1 MEIVKNYRKQGWS
14 KGVLEMK
21 SRMLFLL
28 VVCTLALSVSPALY
42 GQATGSFSG
51 NVVDKSGSAIVG
63 ATVTATSQGT
73 GVARQAKTDEA
84 GHYLIP
90 LLPVSIYALRVEFQ
104 GFQTVESKD
113 VRLQVDEARELNFT
127 LAPSTVATT
136 LEVNAS
142 AVAVETTNPT
152 LGQVI
157 TAQEVSQLPL
167 NGRDFVQLATL
178 TPGATAESNPNSF
191 FTSAASSEVAARG
204 SFSLSVGGSRPNST
218 DWILDGV
225 DNNELTAG
233 GIGTF
238 SSIDDIQEFKVL
250 TYNYSAEYG
259 TRAGPTVLVTT
270 KSGSNDFHGSLFEFL
285 RNTALDAKSFFA
297 TSAEKFNLNQFGG
310 SIGGPVYKN
319 KTFFFVDGEQKSQR
333 RGETFT
339 GLVPSMAMRTSATQ
353 SFADFTNDP
362 FGNPA
367 TGTVI
372 IGGTPVTVPGI
383 SNPNMVGA
391 SYDPSVTPNIYFQC
405 AGSASGPPTAVNA
418 NGSQVSGV
426 PCAKIPASL
435 VDSIGASMLNF
446 YPVPNANNPGA
457 GINFVSEPVRKLD
470 ETKLDV
476 RVDHTFSSSDTAFAR
491 FSYDDAVSFVPG
503 GFTGGFAEANAF
515 GSNQGIINH
524 ARNVAIG
531 ETHVFSPSMVNQAS
545 FGYNRIFDYITSQ
558 GTGSC
563 QSAKLDIPG
572 ANLGCNGLGSAAT
585 CIKGAFSCGL
595 VDTLLVGG
603 YWSVGDRGFSPFQ
616 GGTNIFSF
624 KDSLDLIR
632 RKHDI
637 KLGIDIRANQMNVG
651 TEAFQ
656 DGFWIPGAIGT
667 FSGYLVPSPTKGQP
681 PLANIPGNPEADLS
695 LGLVGVSEHDQTF
708 GGTTTGRR
716 WKIIRPFVQDDWRI
730 TKDLTLNLGLAWDFS
745 TPISEAHGRNADYVP
760 DAGLGKLL
768 IANQNGVGPGGG
780 VNMNWTALEPRF
792 GFAYKLL
799 GSDKTVVRG
808 GFSVYHDSAWS
819 QGAQGLW
826 QNPPFFAEGDNFG
839 LAQNSGITFGPTTP
853 VGCPTPTSFCASLT
867 GPGAPAVTGV
877 TTSQGF
883 PIFNAP
889 PDIATFTGTFYF
901 QPTDSHLGMVQQFN
915 VNVERQLPG
924 NVVLTVGYAGSRG
937 RHLLLSGNNLNTNNP
952 NNTNGI
958 GPTNC
963 GVSGYTLGCTSSGA
977 DYISPFGVGNAIL
990 EFGDLGKTTYDSL
1003 QVKAETKSSRH
1014 GLYALIA
1021 YTYSNTYDNGL
1032 TDGLGSLLSAPYFPL
1047 PNWQK
1052 LDWAPSQID
1061 LKHNFTASVIYDL
1074 PFGRGKQFGNDWNKL
1089 TDSLLGGWQVT
1100 VIEKIASGFADPLI
1114 DSANSS
1120 GVAFNAGGNGNNF
1133 NRPDQISG
1141 CNPYANQTK
1150 LQYINPACFV
1160 APAGGSLGN
1169 ANRVPVFG
1177 PDFVNTDFSV
1187 IKQFKLPW
1195 ENMGLNFRAEFF
1207 NLFNH
1212 AQFGEPGSDIN
1223 ALGFGSV
1230 NSIVNNPR
1238 LVQFGL
1244 KFTF

>member
-1 MEIVKNYRKQGWS
+1 MRF
-14 KGVLEMK
+14 
-21 SRMLFLL
+21 RTLFLL
-28 VVCTLALSVSPALY
+28 LVSTLALSVSPALY

-51 NVVDKSGSAIVG
+51 NVLDKSGSAISG

-73 GVARQAKTDEA
+73 GVSREAKTDDA

-90 LLPVSIYALRVEFQ
+90 LLPVSIYTLRIEFQ
-104 GFQTVESKD
+104 GFQTVENKD
-113 VRLQVDEARELNFT
+113 LRLQVDEARELNFT
-127 LAPSTVATT
+127 LSPSSVSSTV
-136 LEVNAS
+136 EVSAS
-142 AVAVETTNPT
+142 AVAVETSNPS

-157 TAQEVSQLPL
+157 NAQEVSQLPL

-218 DWILDGV
+218 DWLLDGV

-270 KSGSNDFHGSLFEFL
+270 KSGSNDFHGSLFEFV
-285 RNTALDAKSFFA
+285 RNTSLDAKSFFA
-297 TSAEKFNLNQFGG
+297 PSPEKFNLNQYGG
-310 SIGGPVYKN
+310 SIGGPVYKG

-333 RGETFT
+333 HGITFT
-339 GLVPSMAMRTSATQ
+339 GLVPSVAMRPSATQ
-353 SFADFTNDP
+353 PFADFTNDP
-362 FGNPA
+362 FGQPV
-367 TGTVI
+367 TGTVMV
-372 IGGTPVTVPGI
+372 GGNPVTVPGI
-383 SNPNMVGA
+383 VNPNMLGTSTNPA
-391 SYDPSVTPNIYFQC
+391 NFPNVYFQC
-405 AGSASGPPTAVNA
+405 DGSGNPLPAAA
-418 NGSQVSGV
+418 NGSQAHGT

-435 VDSIGASMLNF
+435 VNSIGASLLNF
-446 YPVPNANNPGA
+446 YPVPNASNAAQGF
-457 GINFVSEPVRKLD
+457 NFVSEPVRKLD

-476 RVDHTFSSSDTAFAR
+476 RLDHTLSANDTVFAR

-515 GSNQGIINH
+515 GSNQGIVNH

-531 ETHVFSPSMVNQAS
+531 ETHVFSSTTVNQAS
-545 FGYNRIFDYITSQ
+545 FGYNRIFNYITSQ

-563 QSAKLDIPG
+563 SSAKLGIPG
-572 ANLGCNGLGSAAT
+572 ANLGCSGLGSGAT
-585 CIKGAFSCGL
+585 CAPGAYSCGL
-595 VDTLLVGG
+595 VSTLLVGG
-603 YWSVGDRGFSPFQ
+603 FWSVGDRGFTPFQ

-624 KDSLDLIR
+624 RDSLDLIR
-632 RKHDI
+632 GKHDF
-637 KLGIDIRANQMNVG
+637 KVGIDIRANQMNVG

-667 FSGYLVPSPTKGQP
+667 FSGFRDATATV
-681 PLANIPGNPEADLS
+681 PGNPEADLV

-708 GGTTTGRR
+708 NGPVIGRR
-716 WKIIRPFVQDDWRI
+716 WKVVRPFVQDDWRI
-730 TKDLTLNLGLAWDFS
+730 TKDLTLNLGLAWDLTS
-745 TPISEAHGRNADYVP
+745 PISESAGRMADYVP
-760 DAGLGKLL
+760 STGAGQLL
-768 IANQNGVGPGGG
+768 VADKGG
-780 VNMNWTALEPRF
+780 VSSSAGINRNWTAFEPRI

-808 GFSVYHDSAWS
+808 GYSIYHDSAWS
-819 QGAQGLW
+819 MGAQGLW

-839 LAQNSGITFGPTTP
+839 LAQNSGIMFGPTTP

-877 TTSQGF
+877 TTTQGF
-883 PIFNAP
+883 PIFNTP

-901 QPTDSHLGMVQQFN
+901 QPTDFKLGMAQQFN
-915 VNVERQLPG
+915 VNIERQIPG
-924 NVVLTVGYAGSRG
+924 NIVLTAGYAGSRG
-937 RHLLLSGNNLNTNNP
+937 RHILVAGNNLNTNNP

-958 GPTNC
+958 GPTAC
-963 GVSGYTLGCTSSGA
+963 GTVSGYSLGCTASGA
-977 DYISPFGVGNAIL
+977 AFVSPFGVGNAIL
-990 EFGDLGKTTYDSL
+990 EFGDLGKTTYNSL
-1003 QVKAETKSSRH
+1003 QIKAETKSPKY
-1014 GLYALIA
+1014 GLYALVS
-1021 YTYSNTYDNGL
+1021 YTYSRTYDNGL
-1032 TDGLGSLLSAPYFPL
+1032 SDGLGSLLSAPYFPL
-1047 PNWQK
+1047 PNWEK
-1052 LDWAPSQID
+1052 LDWALSQIN
-1061 LKHNFTASVIYDL
+1061 LNNGFTASVIYDL
-1074 PFGRGKQFGNDWNKL
+1074 PFGRGKKYGSDWNKV
-1089 TDSLLGGWQVT
+1089 TNSVLGGWQLT
-1100 VIEKIASGFADPLI
+1100 LIEKITSGFPVPLI

-1133 NRPDQISG
+1133 NRPDQVAG
-1141 CNPYANQTK
+1141 CNLYAANHSQ
-1150 LQYINPACFV
+1150 LQWINSACFV
-1160 APAGGSLGN
+1160 APASGQLGN
-1169 ANRVPVFG
+1169 ASRVPVVG

-1187 IKQFKLPW
+1187 IKQFALPW

-1212 AQFGEPGSDIN
+1212 AQFGMPVNDIS
-1223 ALGFGSV
+1223 APGFGSV
-1230 NSIVNNPR
+1230 NSTVNNPR

-1244 KFTF
+1244 KLTF